1 MAEKQQNN
9 TIGCAI
15 LICSD
20 RAFTGVRPDETI
32 PILTERIENQNFK
45 VESTAVVPDDKEII
59 KSTLSQWVA
68 EEIPLIL
75 TSGGTGMAPSD
86 VTPEATLELIDR
98 RVPGME
104 EVMRAFS
111 MTITPHAMI
120 SRAVVGVAKH
130 SLIINLPGKPKGA
143 VENLSAVEPMLDHA
157 VRLIAGEKVDRKS
170 VV

>member
-1 MAEKQQNN
+1 MAKIQQNN
-9 TIGCAI
+9 SIGCAI

-20 RAFTGVRPDETI
+20 RASTGERPDETI
-32 PILTERIENQNFK
+32 PILTERIEGLQFK
-45 VESTAVVPDDKEII
+45 VENTAVIPDNLEKI
-59 KSTLSQWVA
+59 KSTLRKWID

-86 VTPEATLELIDR
+86 VTPEATLELITR

-104 EVMRAFS
+104 EAMRAFS

-120 SRAVVGVAKH
+120 SRAVVGVANH

-143 VENLSAVEPMLDHA
+143 AENLSAVEPMLDHA
-157 VRLIAGEKVDRKS
+157 VRLIAGEKVDK
-170 VV
+170 